1 MATYHKVIGIDL
13 GTTYSVVAA
22 YNFEKQDVM
31 VIPNRQNE
39 HTTPSV
45 VYINSNGEISVGRS
59 AKDKQQR
66 DPEGVLIEVKR
77 LMGEQ
82 DESGQKKMVVVRN
95 KQYHPELISACI
107 LKELK
112 ACAERMIGEP
122 VHDAVITV
130 PAYFKES
137 QKNATREAAKIA
149 KLNPRLIINEPT
161 AAAVAYGLDSDE
173 VQSFIVYDFGGGTFD
188 VSIVRIENENTI
200 EVVGTGGDAHL
211 GGGDIDEMLTQW
223 FFAKMQAQ
231 HGRDFSHDKRLRG
244 KARLEAEKV
253 KINLCN
259 ESATQE
265 FVVVNPAEGIEEA
278 CFSISPDEF
287 EHIIQ
292 KVLDKTFAQ
301 VQVALDSAQKNHEVT
316 LEDVEAIILVG
327 GSSKIPAVA
336 KQLQSRFNKPVKS
349 NLNPDEIVAIG
360 AARMAKN
367 YEPSQAAVIKD
378 DEYLKPIEGAS
389 PIGVGGEVTSTN
401 IKDVVSH
408 TLGIGLHADV
418 YYPLIP
424 KDSIIPHRVSNRGF
438 TTAEDN
444 QTSIYVPVYQGENK
458 KASANF
464 KLGEVVVSGLRP
476 EPKGVHEFEI
486 TFALD
491 GDGVFYGEVK
501 HLQTG
506 ELKPIQL
513 DRGQDAIVEK
523 KRMELAEILA
533 SGNIGATSSGSA
545 PAAPSPAQDNV
556 SALLDRARQR
566 LPDLPQPQRTEVENA
581 IRQLETA
588 RSNNNPNEM
597 GAALVNLTMLLM

>member
-45 VYINSNGEISVGRS
+45 VYINPSGEISVGRS
-59 AKDKQQR
+59 AKEKQQR

-82 DESGQKKMVVVRN
+82 DEAGVKKMVVVRN

-149 KLNPRLIINEPT
+149 KLNPRLINEPT

-188 VSIVRIENENTI
+188 VSIVRIENENTV
-200 EVVGTGGDAHL
+200 EVVGIGGDANL

-223 FFAKMQAQ
+223 FFGKMQAQ
-231 HGRDFSHDKRLRG
+231 YGSDFSNDKRLRG

-259 ESATQE
+259 DSETKVQE
-265 FVVVNPAEGIEEA
+265 FVIANPVEGIEEA
-278 CFSISPDEF
+278 CFSISLEEF
-287 EHIIQ
+287 ERIIQ
-292 KVLDKTFAQ
+292 DTLEKTLVQ

-336 KQLQSRFNKPVKS
+336 KQLQARFNKPIKS

-378 DEYLKPIEGAS
+378 DEELKPAEGVAA
-389 PIGVGGEVTSTN
+389 IGGGELDSTN

-408 TLGIGLHADV
+408 TLGIGLYGDLYDPLSLRTKSSRVGSVAMGIRLPRTTRPAFILLFIRAKTRRH
-418 YYPLIP
+418 PLISTSA
-424 KDSIIPHRVSNRGF
+424 KWLSAACGLSQRAF
-438 TTAEDN
+438 TG
-444 QTSIYVPVYQGENK
+444 SK
-458 KASANF
+458 SR
-464 KLGEVVVSGLRP
+464 LRSMAMAC
-476 EPKGVHEFEI
+476 F
-486 TFALD
+486 
-491 GDGVFYGEVK
+491 
-501 HLQTG
+501 TG
-506 ELKPIQL
+506 
-513 DRGQDAIVEK
+513 R
-523 KRMELAEILA
+523 
-533 SGNIGATSSGSA
+533 
-545 PAAPSPAQDNV
+545 
-556 SALLDRARQR
+556 
-566 LPDLPQPQRTEVENA
+566 
-581 IRQLETA
+581 
-588 RSNNNPNEM
+588 
-597 GAALVNLTMLLM
+597 